1 MTIFYKGSAMRDI
14 KIIDA
19 IFTKP
24 CPVLNKYDQSIT
36 RELLDYKILQENS
49 FLRCLRKFR
58 MIEWILME

>member
-1 MTIFYKGSAMRDI
+1 MRDI

-24 CPVLNKYDQSIT
+24 CPVLNKYDQSNT